1 MKIIQKLMIT
11 ALILGLITASGCT
24 LDWDFPYCDSLSC
37 PDDDED
43 WEMAKEPADV
53 TDEPDAEDTE
63 STEDEEDA
71 D

>member
-1 MKIIQKLMIT
+1 MKTIQKLMIM

-24 LDWDFPYCDSLSC
+24 LDIPYCDSLSC
-37 PDDDED
+37 PDDDENQVPQPRPRE
-43 WEMAKEPADV
+43 WDV